1 MRSTARYKIKIRYWI
16 LELKLPLA
24 MTLVHIM
31 LLMFMCLKDK
41 GSHYLPVFWILLFTM
56 WTGCLLARLCHGSQN
71 LVAWVLILLTVGG
84 VMQVMLMGEDAA
96 DGFRLCR
103 KFAAA
108 FVLSAAG
115 VTAFY
120 KMSWYKKEHAVA
132 GMACLSLMIFGIMF
146 LFGSDVG
153 DGAVVNLKV
162 GTRSF
167 QVLELLKV
175 LYIFVMAGLL
185 GKEQLKDKQVMG
197 LKRPWAAF
205 IFTVL
210 NIGFLALLG
219 ELGTALL
226 IAALGGGMFLAGGRL
241 HITRKRAVAAAVV
254 SVLAMVIL
262 ALLVWK
268 APSGIFLKIYNRL
281 YYFLYPEKDASG
293 LGLQYIQIRRALAV
307 GGMLGPESTRY
318 LFHISEENTDLVF
331 AKLVQTC
338 GMLMGLFVITSYLL
352 MLREGFG
359 ITLNGPDSYYR
370 MIAAGIIL
378 LIAIQGIVHIGCNIC
393 FIPITGIPL
402 PFISHGGVNLT
413 VNLVLSG
420 ILMVIS
426 GGRME
431 GRWGHEL

>member
-1 MRSTARYKIKIRYWI
+1 
-16 LELKLPLA
+16 
-24 MTLVHIM
+24 
-31 LLMFMCLKDK
+31 
-41 GSHYLPVFWILLFTM
+41 M

-185 GKEQLKDKQVMG
+185 GKGQLKDKQVMG

-226 IAALGGGMFLAGGRL
+226 IAALGGGMFLAGEGSISPGKGRWPPPWYRSWQWSSWHFWSGRL
-241 HITRKRAVAAAVV
+241 HRGFSLRYITGCIISSILKRT
-254 SVLAMVIL
+254 
-262 ALLVWK
+262 
-268 APSGIFLKIYNRL
+268 P
-281 YYFLYPEKDASG
+281 P
-293 LGLQYIQIRRALAV
+293 ALAF
-307 GGMLGPESTRY
+307 SIY
-318 LFHISEENTDLVF
+318 
-331 AKLVQTC
+331 K
-338 GMLMGLFVITSYLL
+338 
-352 MLREGFG
+352 
-359 ITLNGPDSYYR
+359 
-370 MIAAGIIL
+370 
-378 LIAIQGIVHIGCNIC
+378 
-393 FIPITGIPL
+393 
-402 PFISHGGVNLT
+402 
-413 VNLVLSG
+413 
-420 ILMVIS
+420 
-426 GGRME
+426 
-431 GRWGHEL
+431 